1 VKPRAKSKDES
12 LFGTKEKKRMG
23 GKSSRAAPISRE
35 QRLNFIKDFLNTGP
49 IGVADVCEIVVQY
62 ADDFQGHKQAVLKML
77 DVPRGLKWINDTQL
91 AIGSES
97 AVRVWDIPTNQ
108 IVHDLP
114 CRWAAFKTIDV
125 LGCDRLVA
133 AVGIDVY
140 VWNLTTGHNELRME
154 HPTSVCDLASLD
166 DEHVVVSTHYPTL
179 KCWNVSTGQIVQSFD
194 CRADNPKAFV
204 RSIDKISQTCFATGS
219 KNGSVC
225 VWSTNQRTPTQEL
238 RGHRKPVCSVVY
250 LGNNKLASVSQDQ
263 ALRLW
268 DLLGGTCT
276 SLIED
281 ELFTSWITMIDPL
294 TVVSRTQDD
303 EVVRAWRLDTD
314 EILWKLHDLHGMNT
328 MAWNGRRLALCE
340 LVLDG
345 EKGKVT
351 VWH

>member
-1 VKPRAKSKDES
+1 
-12 LFGTKEKKRMG
+12 MG
-23 GKSSRAAPISRE
+23 GRSSKAAPISQE
-35 QRLNFIKDFLNTGP
+35 QRLAFIRDFLHAGP
-49 IGVADVCEIVVQY
+49 IRVAGVCDIVVQY
-62 ADDFQGHKQAVLKML
+62 ADSFQGHKQAVLEMP
-77 DVPRGLKWINDTQL
+77 DDPRGLEWINETQL
-91 AIGSES
+91 AIGSNS
-97 AVRVWDIPTNQ
+97 AVRVWDTSTNQ

-114 CRWAAFKTIDV
+114 CRWAGFKTIAV

-133 AVGIDVY
+133 AVGINVY
-140 VWNLTTGHNELRME
+140 MWNLTTGLNELRME
-154 HPTSVCDLASLD
+154 HLRSIYDLATLD
-166 DEHVVVSTHYPTL
+166 DEHVIISTHSPTL
-179 KCWNVSTGQIVQSFD
+179 KCWNLFTGRIVQSFD
-194 CRADNPKAFV
+194 CITHDPKAFV
-204 RSIDKISQTCFATGS
+204 LSIDKISQTCFATGS

-314 EILWKLHDLHGMNT
+314 EILWKLHDSHGMNT

-340 LVLDG
+340 RVLG
-345 EKGKVT
+345 REKGKVT